1 MDKTRSRSLKF
12 IYLLF
17 VKIIN
22 NSTHLIV
29 FFVSKTMVASQDM
42 SESVGIN
49 RMYLYMHVDVPNT
62 TFSTEQGSTLRGP

>member
-1 MDKTRSRSLKF
+1 MEKTRSRSLKF

-22 NSTHLIV
+22 NSIHLIA
-29 FFVSKTMVASQDM
+29 FHVSKTMVVSQDM